1 MIIKNCHNGFTLV
14 DMLIA
19 LLLLTIGL
27 LGMAKLTVAIIFGNQ
42 ACNMVTKA
50 VIVAESKME
59 DIRRLGY
66 KGIADTDTE
75 TTDDFN
81 EIKNYPDFQRIT
93 KIYADAP
100 VDGLKTVT
108 VKVNWKI
115 RERPK
120 SMVISTML
128 TK

>member
-1 MIIKNCHNGFTLV
+1 MKNNHNGFTLV

-19 LLLLTIGL
+19 LILLTIGL
-27 LGMAKLTVAIIFGNQ
+27 LGMAKLTVAIMFGNQ
-42 ACNMVTKA
+42 VSNKVTMA
-50 VIVAESKME
+50 TIVAESKME

-93 KIYADAP
+93 EIDVNAP

-108 VKVNWKI
+108 VTVNWKI

>member
-1 MIIKNCHNGFTLV
+1 MIKNNHNGFTLV

-19 LLLLTIGL
+19 LILLTIGL

-42 ACNMVTKA
+42 VCNMVTKA
-50 VIVAESKME
+50 TIVAESKME

-66 KGIADTDTE
+66 KKIAATENIDDFDEIQNYPEFQRKTKIDADT
-75 TTDDFN
+75 
-81 EIKNYPDFQRIT
+81 
-93 KIYADAP
+93 P
-100 VDGLKTVT
+100 VEGLKTITVT
-108 VKVNWKI
+108 VNWKV